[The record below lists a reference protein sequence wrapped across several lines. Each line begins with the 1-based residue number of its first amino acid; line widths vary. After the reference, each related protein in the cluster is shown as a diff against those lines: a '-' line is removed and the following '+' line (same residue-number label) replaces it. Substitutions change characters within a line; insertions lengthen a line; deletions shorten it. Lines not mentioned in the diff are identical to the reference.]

1 MKVSSAVSSL
11 RAKLGGETSIVAS
24 TVIIQNVLRLV
35 GSIIMTR
42 LLSAEAFGVI
52 GIITSVVVTFGML
65 SDVGITAFIMRHR
78 GADDKDFVNELWT
91 LRLIRSIFLTVI
103 VVLAAYPVANFLGKP
118 ELQYAIA
125 LSSLMFIIDGL
136 ESLGAILAL
145 KGRQQKRLSQL
156 DLLAQI
162 FNLTFTIV
170 LAVVLRSFWAIIIGN
185 LAGQMVRVG
194 LSYYMFPGV
203 RHRWRFSL
211 DRAREMWKFSRF
223 ITGSTILT
231 LIISQTDK
239 VVLAKVFSLEMF
251 GLYMLAAGLAMVP
264 AGVATAYGERIL
276 LPRYSETARHNPES
290 LHQAYYAQR
299 IKVHLLYACGV
310 GLLAGCAPL
319 IIEILYDARY
329 RDAALYFQ
337 ILLLGSFFL
346 FGNLAANHVMIAKG
360 NSFFTLASNLVR
372 LFFLCVAGYL
382 AFREYGPLGL
392 VVTVA
397 SVELV
402 AQIYAWAVLYKH
414 GLLTITKEFAIV
426 GVGVTAFAIG
436 IWISSFMFALARMA
450 GLITGTE

>member
-24 TVIIQNVLRLV
+24 TVIMQNVLRLL

-65 SDVGITAFIMRHR
+65 SDVGITAFIMRHM

-103 VVLAAYPVANFLGKP
+103 VILAAYPVANFLGKP

-136 ESLGAILAL
+136 DSLGAILAL

-156 DLLAQI
+156 HLIAQTLNLA
-162 FNLTFTIV
+162 LTII
-170 LAVVLRSFWAIIIGN
+170 LAVIFRNFWAILIGN
-185 LAGQMVRVG
+185 LAGQILGVC

-203 RHRWRFSL
+203 RHRWRFSI
-211 DRAREMWKFSRF
+211 DRAQEMWKFSRF

-264 AGVATAYGERIL
+264 AGVAGAYGERIL
-276 LPRYSETARHNPES
+276 LPRYSETARHDPES
-290 LHQAYYAQR
+290 LRQAYYAQR

-319 IIEILYDARY
+319 TIEILYDARY

-346 FGNLAANHVMIAKG
+346 FGNLAANHVMIAKS
-360 NSFFTLASNLVR
+360 NSFFTLANNIVR
-372 LFFLCVAGYL
+372 LSFLCVVGYI
-382 AFREYGPLGL
+382 AYRGYGPLGL
-392 VVTVA
+392 IATVA
-397 SVELV
+397 TVELV
-402 AQIYAWAVLYKH
+402 AQIYSWIVLRKH
-414 GLLTITKEFAIV
+414 GLLTFSWEIAII
-426 GVGVTAFAIG
+426 GAGITAFALGTG
-436 IWISSFMFALARMA
+436 INIFLLALARSA
-450 GLITGTE
+450 GLTH

>member
-1 MKVSSAVSSL
+1 MKASSAVSSL

-24 TVIIQNVLRLV
+24 TVIMQNVLRLV

-42 LLSAEAFGVI
+42 LLTAEAFGVV
-52 GIITSVVVTFGML
+52 GIITSVVVTVGML

-78 GADDKDFVNELWT
+78 GADDKDFIDELWT
-91 LRLIRSIFLTVI
+91 LRLVRSIFLTVI
-103 VVLAAYPVANFLGKP
+103 VVLAAYPVAHFLGKP

-125 LSSLMFIIDGL
+125 LSSLMFIIEGL
-136 ESLGAILAL
+136 DSLGAILAL

-156 DLLAQI
+156 DLLAQTL
-162 FNLTFTIV
+162 NLTFTII

-185 LAGQMVRVG
+185 LVGQMVRVG
-194 LSYYMFPGV
+194 LSYYMFPDI
-203 RHRWRFSL
+203 RHRWRFSIN
-211 DRAREMWKFSRF
+211 RAGEMWKFSRF

-264 AGVATAYGERIL
+264 AGVAGAYGERIL

-290 LHQAYYAQR
+290 LRQAYYAQR

-319 IIEILYDARY
+319 IIEILYDSRY

-346 FGNLAANHVMIAKG
+346 FGNLAANHVMIAKS
-360 NSFFTLASNLVR
+360 NSFFTLATNMVR
-372 LFFLCVAGYL
+372 LSFLCVAGYV
-382 AFREYGPLGL
+382 AFRGYGPVGL
-392 VVTVA
+392 IATVA
-397 SVELV
+397 SIELV
-402 AQIYAWAVLYKH
+402 VQIYAWIVLYKH
-414 GLLTITKEFAIV
+414 GLLTISKEFAII
-426 GVGVTAFAIG
+426 GVGVTAFALGTG
-436 IWISSFMFALARMA
+436 INIFLLDLARSA
-450 GLITGTE
+450 GLTH